1 MEQTRLVNLPVIG
14 MVQRGKIE
22 KTPKGTKKVIE
33 LNHFVAK
40 VTDEHMEEF
49 LERFNELYEGKS
61 SIDIEIFDERPLTTK
76 YVRYNQSGTVCSC
89 LTNSNIA
96 HQKTKDGWKEVTCS
110 SECEHRQR
118 NAQGKCNC
126 NRIGWFKF
134 LMPSICKDRIWL
146 MKITGQTSISRLQD
160 YFVLQ
165 KVQGESLKG
174 HYTLFLKQEE
184 VTDYTGKSYN
194 HYILDIFKK
203 SDISSSNI
211 TPQKSKTEP
220 ELSTKNEKN
229 VNNIVENEPV
239 FDNKNQKQKDNT
251 TTTKSKVE
259 VAEKKEI
266 QKEKTTSK
274 KTNSTKEINNVATSQ
289 VKEKEQPSEKEN
301 SLNNCY
307 VLTRTYTQ
315 NIKQKNGEDKSYV
328 MGEFYDME
336 DKQFNVAINPKDA
349 EELQKCDMGTVAK
362 LDLKLIGD
370 VHFALGIEYVEKC
383 EKNVAA

>member
-1 MEQTRLVNLPVIG
+1 MEQTRFVNLPVIG

-22 KTPKGTKKVIE
+22 KTPKGTKKVVE

-49 LERFNELYEGKS
+49 LQRFNELYEGKS
-61 SIDIEIFDERPLTTK
+61 SIDIEIFDESPLTTK
-76 YVRYNQSGTVCSC
+76 YVRYNQSGAVCSC
-89 LTNSNIA
+89 LTTSNIA
-96 HQKTKDGWKEVTCS
+96 HQKTKDGWKEVNCS
-110 SECEHRQR
+110 GECEHRQR

-146 MKITGQTSISRLQD
+146 MKITGQTSINRLQD
-160 YFVLQ
+160 YFSLQ

-203 SDISSSNI
+203 SNISSSNTI
-211 TPQKSKTEP
+211 PQNTKTEP
-220 ELSTKNEKN
+220 ELSTKTEQT
-229 VNNIVENEPV
+229 VNNIVQNDTV
-239 FDNKNQKQKDNT
+239 FDNKNKEKKDNNT
-251 TTTKSKVE
+251 TTKNKVE

-266 QKEKTTSK
+266 PKVKTTSK
-274 KTNSTKEINNVATSQ
+274 KANSTKEINNVATSQ
-289 VKEKEQPSEKEN
+289 VNEKEQPGEKEN
-301 SLNNCY
+301 SLENCY
-307 VLTRTYTQ
+307 VLIRTYTQ
-315 NIKQKNGEDKSYV
+315 NIKQKNGEDKPYV

-362 LDLKLIGD
+362 LDLQLIGN

>member
-1 MEQTRLVNLPVIG
+1 MEQTRFVNLPVIG
-14 MVQRGKIE
+14 MIQRGKIE
-22 KTPKGTKKVIE
+22 KTPKGTKKIVE

-49 LERFNELYEGKS
+49 LQRFNELYEGKS
-61 SIDIEIFDERPLTTK
+61 SIDIEIFDENPLTTK
-76 YVRYNQSGTVCSC
+76 YVRYNQSGAVCSC
-89 LTNSNIA
+89 LTTSNIA
-96 HQKTKDGWKEVTCS
+96 HQKTKDGWKEVNCS

-146 MKITGQTSISRLQD
+146 MKITGQTSINRLQD
-160 YFVLQ
+160 YFALQ

-203 SDISSSNI
+203 SNISSSNTI
-211 TPQKSKTEP
+211 PQNTKTES
-220 ELSTKNEKN
+220 ELSTKTEQT
-229 VNNIVENEPV
+229 VNNIVQKDTV
-239 FDNKNQKQKDNT
+239 LDNKNKEKKDNT
-251 TTTKSKVE
+251 TTTKNKVE

-266 QKEKTTSK
+266 PKAKPTSK
-274 KTNSTKEINNVATSQ
+274 KANSTKEINNVATSQ
-289 VKEKEQPSEKEN
+289 VKEKEQQGEKEN
-301 SLNNCY
+301 SLDNCY
-307 VLTRTYTQ
+307 VLIRTYNQ
-315 NIKQKNGEDKSYV
+315 NIKQKNGEEKTYV

-336 DKQFNVAINPKDA
+336 DKQFNVAINPNDA

>member
-22 KTPKGTKKVIE
+22 KTPKGTKKVVE

-40 VTDEHMEEF
+40 VTDEHMKEF
-49 LERFNELYEGKS
+49 LQKYNELYEGKS
-61 SIDIEIFDERPLTTK
+61 SIDIEIFDESPLTTK
-76 YVRYNQSGTVCSC
+76 YVRYNQSGAVCSC
-89 LTNSNIA
+89 LTTSNKA
-96 HQKTKDGWKEVTCS
+96 HQKTREGWKEVNCS
-110 SECEHRQR
+110 GECEHRQR
-118 NAQGKCNC
+118 NEQGKCNC

-146 MKITGQTSISRLQD
+146 MKITGQTSINRLKD
-160 YFVLQ
+160 YFTLQ

-194 HYILDIFKK
+194 HYILDIVKK
-203 SDISSSNI
+203 SDIISSNTI
-211 TPQKSKTEP
+211 PQKTKTES
-220 ELSTKNEKN
+220 ELSTKIVQT
-229 VNNIVENEPV
+229 VNNIEQSNPV
-239 FDNKNQKQKDNT
+239 LDNKNQEKKDNT
-251 TTTKSKVE
+251 TTTNNKVE
-259 VAEKKEI
+259 VVKKT
-266 QKEKTTSK
+266 EKTKKKTASK
-274 KTNSTKEINNVATSQ
+274 KANSTTKISNVATSQ
-289 VKEKEQPSEKEN
+289 VEEKEN
-301 SLNNCY
+301 SLDNCY
-307 VLTRTYTQ
+307 VLMRTYTQ
-315 NIKQKNGEDKSYV
+315 NIKQKNGEDKPYV
-328 MGEFYDME
+328 MGEFFDME

-362 LDLKLIGD
+362 LNLKLIGN

>member
-22 KTPKGTKKVIE
+22 KTPKGTKKVVE

-40 VTDEHMEEF
+40 VTDVHMEEF
-49 LERFNELYEGKS
+49 LQKFNELYDGKS
-61 SIDIEIFDERPLTTK
+61 SIDIEIFDESPLTTK
-76 YVRYNQSGTVCSC
+76 YVRYNQSGAVCSC
-89 LTNSNIA
+89 LTTSNIA

-110 SECEHRQR
+110 GECEHRQR

-146 MKITGQTSISRLQD
+146 MKITGQTSINRLQD
-160 YFVLQ
+160 YFALQ

-203 SDISSSNI
+203 SNISSSNTI
-211 TPQKSKTEP
+211 PQNTKTEP
-220 ELSTKNEKN
+220 ELSTKTEQT
-229 VNNIVENEPV
+229 VNNIVKNDTV
-239 FDNKNQKQKDNT
+239 LDNKNKEKKDNT
-251 TTTKSKVE
+251 TTTKNKVE

-266 QKEKTTSK
+266 PKAKITSK
-274 KTNSTKEINNVATSQ
+274 KANSTKEINNVATSQ
-289 VKEKEQPSEKEN
+289 VKEKEQPGEKEN
-301 SLNNCY
+301 SLDNCY
-307 VLTRTYTQ
+307 VLIRTYNK
-315 NIKQKNGEDKSYV
+315 NIKQKNGEDKTYV
-328 MGEFYDME
+328 MGKFYDME

-349 EELQKCDMGTVAK
+349 EELQKCDMGTVVK

-370 VHFALGIEYVEKC
+370 VHFALGIDYVEKC